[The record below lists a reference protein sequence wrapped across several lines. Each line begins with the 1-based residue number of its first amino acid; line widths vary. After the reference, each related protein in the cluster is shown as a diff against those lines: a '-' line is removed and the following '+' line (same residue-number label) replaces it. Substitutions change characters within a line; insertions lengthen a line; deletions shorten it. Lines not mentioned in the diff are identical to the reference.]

1 MDQRR
6 VTNALLFVIAV
17 CLVLIVV
24 HLYGLEITQPVEAQ
38 QGTMPNRVEL
48 VYKNSNGQFYPIV
61 DGSGRIYTVSSQ
73 K

>member
-24 HLYGLEITQPVEAQ
+24 HLYRIDLAQPVEAQ
-38 QGTMPNRVEL
+38 ERARPDRVEL
-48 VYKNSNGQFYPIV
+48 FYKRTDGLYYPLA
-61 DGSGRIYTVSSQ
+61 DEKGRLYIASPQ
-73 K
+73 N